1 MRSIAK
7 EQSGPEQHF
16 GADPDFGLPSD
27 RGGKDFGIFLPMANG
42 GWILSSNAPR
52 LDGSYEYNLKTAL
65 LADELGL
72 DFIMS
77 MAKFRGYGGVTDHW
91 RYSLD
96 SQILM
101 AALAAVTKRV
111 RVVATVH
118 TLLQNPAVTAKMVAT
133 LDQISGG
140 RAGLNL
146 VTGSYKGEF
155 QQMSAWRDDV
165 NHDQRY
171 DLAEEWIEIIK
182 RLWTEESVNFDG
194 TYFTMIDCQS
204 DPKPSRRPL
213 LLCAGTSHKGMKFT
227 VDEMDA
233 IFAGGKD
240 DAELAK
246 ICSGIKDLAREH
258 RRSLKTYTM
267 MNLVIAD
274 TDAQAQAQAAHFR
287 AGFDEQ
293 ACKGMMR
300 AYGFLDAEIGKENS
314 FVKNARSSFMSAHII
329 GSVDTVTHRLIE
341 MLETCHLDGMML
353 IFPDY
358 LESIPVFAR
367 EILPIIRERFPARE
381 AAHAG

>member
-1 MRSIAK
+1 MMGIAT
-7 EQSGPEQHF
+7 PESSMDQGF
-16 GADPDFGLPSD
+16 ALPSD
-27 RGGKDFGIFLPMANG
+27 HGGKDFGIFMPMANG
-42 GWILSSNAPR
+42 GWILSSNAPP
-52 LDGSYEYNLKTAL
+52 LDGSYAYNHKVAL
-65 LADELGL
+65 LADEFGF

-77 MAKFRGYGGVTDHW
+77 MAKWRGYGGVTQHW
-91 RYSLD
+91 RYALD
-96 SQILM
+96 SQVLM

-140 RAGLNL
+140 RAGLNV

-155 QQMSAWRDDV
+155 EQMSAWRDDV

-182 RLWTEESVNFDG
+182 RLWIQESVDFDG
-194 TYFTMIDCQS
+194 KYFTMIDCQS
-204 DPKPSRRPL
+204 DPKPAHRPF
-213 LLCAGTSHKGMKFT
+213 LLCAGTSHKGMQFT

-240 DAELAK
+240 DRELAK
-246 ICSGIKDLAREH
+246 ICGEIKTMARAQQ
-258 RRSLKTYTM
+258 RMLKTYTM
-267 MNLVIAD
+267 MTLVIAD
-274 TDAQAQAQAAHFR
+274 TDAEAQAQAEHYR
-287 AGFDEQ
+287 AGFDAE

-314 FVKNARSSFMSAHII
+314 FVQNARSSFMSAHII
-329 GSVDTVTHRLIE
+329 GSVATVTSRLIE
-341 MLETCHLDGMML
+341 MLEHCHLDGMML

-358 LESIPVFAR
+358 LKSIPIFAR
-367 EILPIIRERFPARE
+367 DILPQIRERFPERVAL
-381 AAHAG
+381 AHAG

>member
-1 MRSIAK
+1 MMDVAGR
-7 EQSGPEQHF
+7 
-16 GADPDFGLPSD
+16 DFPSAQGSALPSD
-27 RGGKDFGIFLPMANG
+27 HGGKDFGIFLPMANG
-42 GWILSSNAPR
+42 GWILSSNAPP
-52 LDGSYEYNLKTAL
+52 LDGSYEYNYKVAM
-65 LADELGL
+65 LAEQHGF

-77 MAKFRGYGGVTDHW
+77 MAKWRGYGGVTQHW
-91 RYSLD
+91 RYSLE
-96 SQILM
+96 SQVLM

-111 RVVATVH
+111 KVVATVH

-140 RAGLNL
+140 RAGLNV

-155 QQMSAWRDDV
+155 EQMSAWRNDV

-182 RLWTEESVNFDG
+182 RLWSEESVTFKG
-194 TYFTMIDCQS
+194 KYFSMADCQS
-204 DPKPSRRPL
+204 DPKPTRRPF
-213 LLCAGTSHKGMKFT
+213 LLCAGTSSKGMQFT

-240 DAELAK
+240 NEELAQ
-246 ICSGIKDLAREH
+246 ICAGIKSMACARG
-258 RRSLKTYTM
+258 RSLKTYTM
-267 MNLVIAD
+267 MNLVIGD
-274 TDAQAQAQAAHFR
+274 TDAEAQAQADYFR
-287 AGFDEQ
+287 AGFDEE

-329 GSVDTVTHRLIE
+329 GSVETVAKRLIE
-341 MLETCHLDGMML
+341 MMEYCHLDGMML

-358 LESIPVFAR
+358 LKSIPLFAR
-367 EILPIIRERFPARE
+367 EILPRIRARFPERSE
-381 AAHAG
+381 VAHGG

>member
-1 MRSIAK
+1 MM
-7 EQSGPEQHF
+7 GVVTPESLTDQ
-16 GADPDFGLPSD
+16 GFGLPSD
-27 RGGKDFGIFLPMANG
+27 HGGKDFGIFMPMANG
-42 GWILSSNAPR
+42 GWILSTNAPP
-52 LDGSYEYNLKTAL
+52 LDGSYAYNHKVAL
-65 LADELGL
+65 LGDELGF

-77 MAKFRGYGGVTDHW
+77 MAKWRGYGGVTQHW
-91 RYSLD
+91 RYALD

-140 RAGLNL
+140 RAGLNV

-155 QQMSAWRDDV
+155 EQMSAWRDDV

-182 RLWTEESVNFDG
+182 RLWTQDSVDFDG
-194 TYFTMIDCQS
+194 KYFTMIDCQS
-204 DPKPSRRPL
+204 DPKPAHRPF
-213 LLCAGTSHKGMKFT
+213 LLCAGTSHKGMQFT
-227 VDEMDA
+227 VEEMDA

-240 DAELAK
+240 DDELAK
-246 ICSGIKDLAREH
+246 ICAGIKTMARSQQ
-258 RRSLKTYTM
+258 RVLKTYTM
-267 MNLVIAD
+267 MTLVIAD
-274 TDAQAQAQAAHFR
+274 TDAEAQAQADYFR
-287 AGFDEQ
+287 AGFDQE

-314 FVKNARSSFMSAHII
+314 FVQNARSSFMSARII
-329 GSVDTVTHRLIE
+329 GSVDTVAHRLIE
-341 MLETCHLDGMML
+341 MLEYCHLDGMML

-358 LESIPVFAR
+358 LKSIPIFAR
-367 EILPIIRERFPARE
+367 EILPKIRERFPERVAL
-381 AAHAG
+381 AHAG